1 MMGTD
6 FHFRDKVPVA
16 VLGATGSVGQQF
28 VNMLAR
34 HPWFEI
40 VALAASDR
48 SAGKPYREAVNWLL
62 ADPLPEAIGNMQVQ
76 PCLPKLSCR
85 IVFSGLDSSV
95 AGEVETQ
102 FAEAGYT
109 VLSNAR
115 NHRMDPDVPL
125 LIPEVNPDHLALCDQ
140 QKFGKGKIVTNPN
153 CSTIGICLA
162 LKPLLDQFGLQAVHA
177 VTLQAI
183 SGAGYPGVASL
194 DILDNVIP
202 FINGEEGKVESEP
215 LKILGAL
222 REGAIL
228 PLQLPISAHCNRV
241 AVSDGHTACISVK
254 LEKKAT
260 PEELIRAWQS
270 FTSEAQALHLP
281 TAPERPLYYFNEPH
295 YPQPKRH
302 RNLDKGM
309 AVSIGR
315 LRPCPLFD
323 YKFALLSHNTI
334 RGAAGGA
341 LLNAELMLK
350 KGHIFW

>member
-1 MMGTD
+1 MMGTQ

-16 VLGATGSVGQQF
+16 ILGATGSVGQQF
-28 VNMLAR
+28 VNLLAR

-62 ADPLPEAIGNMQVQ
+62 NEPLPEAIGNMQVE
-76 PCLPKLSCR
+76 PCIPELPCR
-85 IVFSGLDSSV
+85 LIFSGLDSSV
-95 AGEVETQ
+95 AGEIETA
-102 FAEAGYT
+102 FAQKGYI
-109 VLSNAR
+109 VLSNAS

-125 LIPEVNPDHLALCDQ
+125 LIPEVNSDHLELCSRQ
-140 QKFGKGKIVTNPN
+140 HFEKGKIVTNPN

-162 LKPLLDQFGLQAVHA
+162 LKPLLDKFGLQSVHV

-202 FINGEEGKVESEP
+202 YISGEEEKVETEP
-215 LKILGAL
+215 LKILGKYH
-222 REGAIL
+222 EGAITAL
-228 PLQLPISAHCNRV
+228 TLPISAHCNRV
-241 AVSDGHTACISVK
+241 AVNDGHTACLSIK
-254 LEKKAT
+254 LGRKAT
-260 PEELIRAWQS
+260 PEELIQAWES
-270 FTSEAQALHLP
+270 FTSLAQELHLP
-281 TAPERPLYYFNEPH
+281 TAPEKPLHYFNEPH
-295 YPQPKRH
+295 FPQPKRH

-323 YKFALLSHNTI
+323 YKFAILSHNTI

-341 LLNAELMLK
+341 ILNAELMLK
-350 KGHIFW
+350 KGMIFW